1 MNSIPATSAVLADS
15 TLVGAALSRA
25 YTAEVDAWLKSV
37 VDGVG
42 DKKGVA
48 LAAVGG
54 YGRGDLSLGSDL
66 DLLLLHDGSG
76 AVAEVAEAIWYPIWD
91 SGMKLGHAVRTPE
104 EALDLAA
111 DDLDTATSLL
121 DIRLIG
127 GSAALVEELAR
138 RSLEQWRE
146 SADRML
152 SRIAENSRE
161 RHATSGE
168 VAFLLEPDLKLSQ
181 GGLRDRHILHWVD
194 LADSSLLRDS
204 ERTGVAGPHETLMS
218 VRMELHR
225 STGRA
230 SNKLLLQDQ
239 DEVASV
245 LHYSDADDLMADVA
259 AAGRTISWVHDAV
272 MHRIHV
278 RSSQRRWRRT
288 TRSLGHGVQLV
299 DETLRLA
306 PEADVHHDAVLPL
319 RVGLAAARHEAFIE
333 RDVLDR
339 LAAST
344 ARLTDPWPDEA
355 REIFVDL
362 LLEGSSAIQVMEA
375 LDQVDLVTRIL
386 PEWAPNRSRPQR
398 NAYHRFT
405 VDRHL
410 FEAAAEAAR
419 LADRVER
426 PDLLVL
432 GALFHDIGKGYP
444 GDHSVVGVEL
454 VHRIAVR
461 MGYEPADIETLEAM
475 VRHHLLL
482 PDVASRRDLED
493 EGTVRFVAEEVGSV
507 GTVELL
513 AALTEADSI
522 ATSPA
527 AWGPWKAELVRELA
541 ERTTRYLT
549 GGSPMEVAPAFPQ
562 PEHLALLETGEE
574 VVRLVDH
581 RLLVVTPDRPGTFS
595 RVAGALALHGVE
607 ILGANLHTEGGWAV
621 EEIRVGGGIGLEER
635 PDRVTDDVRLALRR
649 RLAIT
654 ARLLRR
660 ARTYRYQRITTAQ
673 PATPQVVVD
682 NETSSTATVLEVT
695 GPDSIGFLFRVTR
708 AFVELDLD
716 IVRAKVQTLGD
727 DVIDSFYVR
736 GPDGEKVVDA
746 EYLAEIEMA
755 VLSAI
760 RSDA

>member
-1 MNSIPATSAVLADS
+1 MNAIPATSAVLADS
-15 TLVGAALSRA
+15 SLVGAELSRA
-25 YTAEVDAWLKSV
+25 YTAEVDSWLRSV
-37 VDGVG
+37 VEGVG

-66 DLLLLHDGSG
+66 DLLLIHDGSG

-91 SGMKLGHAVRTPE
+91 TGMKLGHAVRTVD

-111 DDLDTATSLL
+111 EDLDTATSLL

-127 GSAALVEELAR
+127 GSAALVDELGR
-138 RSLEQWRE
+138 RSLEQWRTG
-146 SADRML
+146 SDRML
-152 SRIAENSRE
+152 SQIAENSRE
-161 RHATSGE
+161 RHVTAGE

-181 GGLRDRHILHWVD
+181 GGLRDLHILHWVD
-194 LADSSLLRDS
+194 LADSTFLQDS
-204 ERTGVAGPHETLMS
+204 ERSGIAGPHETLMS
-218 VRMELHR
+218 IRMELHR

-230 SNKLLLQDQ
+230 SNQLLLQDQ

-245 LHYSDADDLMADVA
+245 LGYADADDLMADVA
-259 AAGRTISWVHDAV
+259 AAGRTVSWIQDAV

-278 RSSQRRWRRT
+278 RSSRRRWRRT
-288 TRSLGHGVQLV
+288 TRSVGHGIQIV
-299 DETLRLA
+299 DETLCLA
-306 PEADVHHDAVLPL
+306 PEADVHNDAVLPL
-319 RVGLAAARHEAFIE
+319 RVGLAAARHDAFIE

-339 LAAST
+339 LAESN
-344 ARLTDPWPDEA
+344 ARLSDPWPEEA
-355 REIFVDL
+355 HELFVDL
-362 LLEGSSAIQVMEA
+362 LLEGASAIPVLEA
-375 LDQVDLVTRIL
+375 LDQVDLVTRLL

-432 GALFHDIGKGYP
+432 GGLFHDIGKGYP
-444 GDHSVVGVEL
+444 GDHSVVGVHL
-454 VHRIAVR
+454 VHDIAVR
-461 MGYEPADIETLEAM
+461 MGYEPADVETLEAL

-493 EGTVRFVAEEVGSV
+493 EGTIRFVADEIGSV
-507 GTVELL
+507 GTLELL

-522 ATSPA
+522 ATSPS
-527 AWGPWKAELVRELA
+527 AWGPWKAGLVRELA
-541 ERTTRYLT
+541 ERTTLYLT
-549 GGSPMEVAPAFPQ
+549 GGSPSDVAPAFPQ
-562 PEHLALLETGEE
+562 PEHLALLDAGEE

-607 ILGANLHTEGGWAV
+607 ILGANLHTEGTWAV
-621 EEIRVGGGIGLEER
+621 QEVRVGGGIGLDEHPE
-635 PDRVTDDVRLALRR
+635 RVTDDVRLALRR

-682 NETSSTATVLEVT
+682 NETSSTATVLEVR
-695 GPDSIGFLFRVTR
+695 GPDSIGFLFRITR
-708 AFVELDLD
+708 AFVELDLN

-736 GPDGEKVVDA
+736 GPDGEKVLEP